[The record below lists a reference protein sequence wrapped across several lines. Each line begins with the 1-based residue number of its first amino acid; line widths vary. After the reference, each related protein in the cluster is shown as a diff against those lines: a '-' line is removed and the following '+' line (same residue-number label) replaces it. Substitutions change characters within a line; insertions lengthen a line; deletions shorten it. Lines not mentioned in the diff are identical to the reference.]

1 MLSGTGQGVKRPDR
15 GARAL
20 RGVQWYRTALQR
32 EYSSR
37 MRSVDLRSDTVTL
50 PSAAM
55 RKAMADAELG
65 DDVFGEDPTVNKL
78 QELAA
83 ERMGKEAAI
92 FVSSGTMGNLIGM
105 LVNARRGQEVIVD
118 DCAHVLLS
126 EAASVTTLGGIQL
139 RTVTADE
146 GTLRPEVVEPLI
158 RPIDDVHQPQTAA
171 ISVENTHNRYGGAA
185 YSMASLDAIAGVA
198 ERHALAVHMDGARIF
213 NAALATGVD
222 VGDVAAA
229 ATTVTFCFS
238 KGLGC
243 PAGSML
249 CGPAE
254 KIHEAFRWRKMLG
267 GSMRQVGVLA
277 AAGLYALDNMVD
289 RLAEDHANAKAHAEG
304 MSDVPGIV
312 CDASRV
318 QTNIVLINLVDMPA
332 DEFVAACAEQGVRCG
347 ARSRRQIR
355 FVTHYG
361 IDADDISYAIDV
373 ARRVMSSS
381 SRFREIAPGL
391 VAASHPR

>member
-1 MLSGTGQGVKRPDR
+1 
-15 GARAL
+15 
-20 RGVQWYRTALQR
+20 
-32 EYSSR
+32 

-50 PSAAM
+50 PSPAM
-55 RKAMADAELG
+55 RTAMADAELG
-65 DDVFGEDPTVNKL
+65 DDVFGEDPTVNRL
-78 QELAA
+78 QEMSA

-139 RTVTADE
+139 RTAAADE

-158 RPIDDVHQPQTAA
+158 RPRDDVHQPPTAA

-185 YSMASLDAIAGVA
+185 WSLASLDAIARLA
-198 ERHALAVHMDGARIF
+198 ERHGLAVHMDGARIF

-222 VGDVAAA
+222 ARDVASA

-249 CGPAE
+249 CGPAD

-277 AAGLYALDNMVD
+277 AAGVYALNNMVD
-289 RLAEDHANAKAHAEG
+289 RLAEDHVNAKALAEG
-304 MSDVPGIV
+304 LSDVPGV
-312 CDASRV
+312 ACDASRI
-318 QTNIVLINLVDMPA
+318 QTNIVLINLTDMPA
-332 DEFVAACAEQGVRCG
+332 DAFVAACAQQGVRCG
-347 ARSRRQIR
+347 ARSARQIR

-361 IDADDISYAIDV
+361 IDAEDISYAIDV
-373 ARRVMSSS
+373 VRRVMSSA
-381 SRFREIAPGL
+381 RRATEGRPAGL
-391 VAASHPR
+391 VAATQQR